1 MKTRIELEACVAA
14 CVLMSEGKAAYHV
27 DIAADDFELAA
38 AKAVIMA
45 ARELQ
50 VIDAVL
56 VRRYAETAG
65 LKVQVADV
73 LALLQVLPTGKNLLL
88 YVAQLKNAI
97 YQQKVEALRREF
109 VSLPRT
115 EDIIERAKLLQDE
128 EATLAAIYLEKEH
141 NTGLVTASAE
151 LINRI
156 ENRIDNA
163 DLIPTGWPLLDEMM
177 GGGLLPNELLIIAAR
192 PSVGKTAAALQIALD
207 CKKRVLLVSLE
218 MSKAQISPRL
228 LAAISLLNTKVA
240 TRQPSG
246 ISEAHREGLLASSV
260 DLLEASERIVVIDD
274 HDMTIDTIRRI
285 ARKEVEAG
293 AAMVILD
300 YLQLLEKKAESR
312 ERAVAQISRDLKNM
326 AKELNVPV
334 ICLAQMNRSVESENR
349 LPRLSDLRESGAI
362 EQDANAVLFI
372 HKTGDLQDGKKQVAL
387 IMAKGRDVGEG
398 FRRGIFNAD
407 HQRFYAVEA

>member
-1 MKTRIELEACVAA
+1 
-14 CVLMSEGKAAYHV
+14 MSEGKAAYHV
-27 DIAADDFELAA
+27 DIAAEDFELCAA
-38 AKAVIMA
+38 RAVIMA

-65 LKVQVADV
+65 LKVQVAEIT
-73 LALLQVLPTGKNLLL
+73 ALLQVLPTGKNLLL
-88 YVAQLKNAI
+88 YVTQLKNAI
-97 YQQKVEALRREF
+97 YQRKVEILRREF

-128 EATLAAIYLEKEH
+128 ETALAAIYLEKEH

-151 LINRI
+151 LMNRI

-163 DLIPTGWPLLDEMM
+163 DLMPTGWPLLDEMM

-246 ISEAHREGLLASSV
+246 ISEEHRAGLLAASV
-260 DLLEASERIVVIDD
+260 DLMEASERIVVIDD
-274 HDMTIDTIRRI
+274 HDLTIDTIRRI

-398 FRRGIFNAD
+398 FRKGIFNAD

>member
-1 MKTRIELEACVAA
+1 
-14 CVLMSEGKAAYHV
+14 
-27 DIAADDFELAA
+27 
-38 AKAVIMA
+38 
-45 ARELQ
+45 
-50 VIDAVL
+50 
-56 VRRYAETAG
+56 
-65 LKVQVADV
+65 
-73 LALLQVLPTGKNLLL
+73 
-88 YVAQLKNAI
+88 
-97 YQQKVEALRREF
+97 
-109 VSLPRT
+109 
-115 EDIIERAKLLQDE
+115 
-128 EATLAAIYLEKEH
+128 
-141 NTGLVTASAE
+141 
-151 LINRI
+151 
-156 ENRIDNA
+156 
-163 DLIPTGWPLLDEMM
+163 
-177 GGGLLPNELLIIAAR
+177 
-192 PSVGKTAAALQIALD
+192 
-207 CKKRVLLVSLE
+207 
-218 MSKAQISPRL
+218 L
-228 LAAISLLNTKVA
+228 LAA
-240 TRQPSG
+240 
-246 ISEAHREGLLASSV
+246 SV

-274 HDMTIDTIRRI
+274 HDLTIDTIRRI

-398 FRRGIFNAD
+398 FRKGIFNAN

>member
-1 MKTRIELEACVAA
+1 MAA
-14 CVLMSEGKAAYHV
+14 CVLMSEGKAIYHV
-27 DIAADDFELAA
+27 DISADDFDMPA
-38 AKAVIMA
+38 AKAVMLA

-56 VRRYAETAG
+56 VRKHAESKG
-65 LKVQVADV
+65 LQVKVAEV
-73 LALLQVLPTGKNLLL
+73 LELLQVLPTGKNLLL
-88 YVAQLKNAI
+88 YVAQLKESI
-97 YQQKVEALRREF
+97 FRRKVEILRREF
-109 VSLPRT
+109 ISLPRT
-115 EDIIERAKLLQDE
+115 EDIIERAKKLQDD
-128 EATLAAIYLEKEH
+128 EAMLEGIYLEKEH
-141 NTGLVTASAE
+141 NTGLVSASAD

-156 ENRIDNA
+156 ENRIDNEQ
-163 DLIPTGWPLLDEMM
+163 LLPTGWNLLDDMM

-218 MSKAQISPRL
+218 MSKAQIAPRL
-228 LAAISLLNTKVA
+228 LAAISLLNTKIA

-246 ISEAHREGLLASSV
+246 ISETHRAGLLASSV
-260 DLLEASERIVVIDD
+260 DLLSASERIVVIDD

-293 AAMVILD
+293 AVMVILD

-372 HKTGDLQDGKKQVAL
+372 HKTGELTDGKKQVAL

-398 FRRGIFNAD
+398 FRKGIFNAD
-407 HQRFYAVEA
+407 HQRFYAIE